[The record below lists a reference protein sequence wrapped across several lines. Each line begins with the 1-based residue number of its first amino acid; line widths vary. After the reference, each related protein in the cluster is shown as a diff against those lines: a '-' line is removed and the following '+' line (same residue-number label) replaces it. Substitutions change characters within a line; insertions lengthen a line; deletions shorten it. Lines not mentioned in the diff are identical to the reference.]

1 MLKPL
6 DSEAP
11 LIIYLDFKSP
21 YAYLAIDPT
30 RRLLSESGLIADW
43 RPFVLDIPSY
53 LGSAKLGKSGRVAE
67 QNRSP
72 EQWSGVKYAYF
83 DCRRYANLRDVTVRG
98 TVKIWDTNLVATTM
112 FWVKQQESLTE
123 QCKRDSLLMRFL
135 DRVFVPFWK
144 RELDVESVA
153 QMELVLTD
161 IGASLDGFSDFLSG
175 EGSSANQIFQTDCFD
190 SGIYGVP
197 TFVIPGTEDSEP
209 ELFFGREHLPRLQW
223 ELTGRKG
230 PQPDIA
236 YESGPLKSSGTKDNE
251 RSLAVCID
259 FKSAES
265 FLAIEPTIKA
275 CNESET
281 EIDWRIVKRPPLK
294 QHSMPADT
302 SSRGEMHRF
311 FRSRYIAQ
319 DLARYASVELSNI
332 YDEERSDW
340 AQLGLLWLQE
350 IGEKSMDINHYIQHI
365 FNRYWVEGRSID
377 TSDSISEVLES
388 MGFNARGF
396 LSYLEKDS
404 ELTLLSRQ
412 ELDTELSVM
421 ATPTYFLGGEP
432 YQGRQHLPLIMNRL
446 GHTL

>member
-1 MLKPL
+1 MLQPL

-11 LIIYLDFKSP
+11 FIIYLDFKSP
-21 YAYLAIDPT
+21 YAYLAIEPT
-30 RRLLSESGLIADW
+30 RRLLSEVGLIADW

-53 LGSAKLGKSGRVAE
+53 LGSAKLGKSGKVAE

-112 FWVKQQESLTE
+112 FWVKQQESLAE
-123 QCKRDSLLMRFL
+123 QCKSDSLLMRFL

-153 QMELVLTD
+153 QMDLVLTD
-161 IGASLDGFSDFLSG
+161 IGASSDGFSDFVSG
-175 EGSSANQIFQTDCFD
+175 EGSRANQIFQTECFN

-197 TFVIPGTEDSEP
+197 TFVIPGSEDAAP
-209 ELFFGREHLPRLQW
+209 EIFFGREHLPRLRW
-223 ELTGRKG
+223 ELTGRNG

-236 YESGPLKSSGTKDNE
+236 YESGPEKPSGIQGEE
-251 RSLAVCID
+251 RSLVVCVD

-275 CNESET
+275 CKEREI
-281 EIDWRIVKRPPLK
+281 EIDWRIIKRPPLK
-294 QHSMPADT
+294 EHTMPSDT
-302 SSRGEMHRF
+302 SNRGEMHRF
-311 FRSRYIAQ
+311 FRSRYIAR
-319 DLARYASVELSNI
+319 DLARYAAVELSNI

-340 AQLGLLWLQE
+340 AHLGLLWLQE
-350 IGEKSMDINHYIQHI
+350 VGEKPMVIDRYIQLV
-365 FNRYWVEGRSID
+365 FQRYWVEGRSID
-377 TSDSISEVLES
+377 TSDSISEILQS
-388 MGFNARGF
+388 MDFDARDF

-404 ELTLLSRQ
+404 DLALLSRQ
-412 ELDTELSVM
+412 EIDAELSVM
-421 ATPTYFLGGEP
+421 TTPTYFVSGEP
-432 YQGRQHLPLIMNRL
+432 YQGRQHLPLLMGRL
-446 GHTL
+446 G